1 VCSFAKASSENCRKV
16 RDFFSSSNRHAFR
29 FIYLYIYKKK
39 NIIERLSEIASLR
52 SDFDL
57 TEQTINGHVLARETE
72 LKPFFRAFLDLSE
85 ETRIKKTSLPHSNS
99 WI

>member
-1 VCSFAKASSENCRKV
+1 M
-16 RDFFSSSNRHAFR
+16 
-29 FIYLYIYKKK
+29 
-39 NIIERLSEIASLR
+39 

-72 LKPFFRAFLDLSE
+72 LKPFFRAFLDLPE

>member
-1 VCSFAKASSENCRKV
+1 MWSFAKASSENCRKV

-29 FIYLYIYKKK
+29 FFLKKKK

-72 LKPFFRAFLDLSE
+72 LKPFFRAFLDLPE
-85 ETRIKKTSLPHSNS
+85 EKRIKKTSLPHSNS